1 MQPPRRVRRP
11 QRGYSQTALI
21 AWLDEQERLIRRRG
35 VPNEV
40 VEEFD
45 PLHNLPQPPPDEQ
58 GRRTQLFYFYHN
70 LESSIA
76 DQIQARIVAN
86 IKSRFML
93 KISPL
98 VELRNIENGDKL
110 DYFQQDFA
118 TSPWF
123 ETLAALENWVRQ
135 QEELRLEDNRR
146 PNTKWIY
153 EKTKLVYV
161 KVILDRHPLFLGH
174 GCLPDWLRYKRF
186 VQQGTNFC
194 INLEKLDEEAVLV
207 FC

>member
-1 MQPPRRVRRP
+1 MAVETETPAYMQPPRRVRRP
-11 QRGYSQTALI
+11 RRGYSQTALI

-35 VPNEV
+35 IPNEV

-45 PLHNLPQPPPDEQ
+45 PLHNLPQPQGDVEQ

-110 DYFQQDFA
+110 DYFQRDFA
-118 TSPWF
+118 TSSWF
-123 ETLAALENWVRQ
+123 ETLTASENWVRQ

-146 PNTKWIY
+146 PNTKWVY

-161 KVILDRHPLFLGH
+161 KVILDRH
-174 GCLPDWLRYKRF
+174 
-186 VQQGTNFC
+186 
-194 INLEKLDEEAVLV
+194 A
-207 FC
+207 